1 MKQQLINLIFSLFFL
16 YVISNLV
23 QNLGK
28 SVRSSREFS
37 MKSCMRIRAAGGATR
52 STSACK
58 SSSTCTSSGGVGSVS
73 TLSGTVR
80 IEAIIPNISFQA
92 VQVNPI
98 PILATPLAKLL
109 TSRSSSIAGDV
120 PKMGYLTL
128 NQVRKLVT
136 LQETDTS
143 VPLVPLV
150 GVWVN
155 FANMHTEPEI
165 AATLLEHP
173 FVWGAC
179 VRFLCSDHVQ
189 ERVHVA
195 RDTFL
200 LVSKFCIVLTLKY
213 ESIYAM
219 YRR

>member
-1 MKQQLINLIFSLFFL
+1 MNHGILYFFAIRNLI
-16 YVISNLV
+16 

-28 SVRSSREFS
+28 SIRSGREFS
-37 MKSCMRIRAAGGATR
+37 MKSCMRIRATGHA
-52 STSACK
+52 SN
-58 SSSTCTSSGGVGSVS
+58 TSSAGRTADCN

-80 IEAIIPNISFQA
+80 MKAILPNISFQA
-92 VQVNPI
+92 VQLNSI
-98 PILATPLAKLL
+98 PILATPLAKHLVST
-109 TSRSSSIAGDV
+109 TSHSAGDA

-150 GVWVN
+150 GVWVK
-155 FANMHTEPEI
+155 FGIQYADAEI

-179 VRFLCSDHVQ
+179 VRFLCSDHIQ

-195 RDTFL
+195 QDTFL
-200 LVSKFCIVLTLKY
+200 LVSAHRASPACYIL
-213 ESIYAM
+213 YALI
-219 YRR
+219 